1 MSARRPAA
9 DPLPPRIMVV
19 TCPDLHHTAL
29 SPDPGIQTAQRHER
43 AIAAVTRFC
52 PDVEA
57 VEPGVCAF
65 GARGPARYF
74 GGETALAARITA
86 ALADLGEHSRAGV
99 ADGLFAALLAARDG
113 ERVPPGGTARFLA
126 AQPVSVLADQDL
138 AGLLKRLGLGTLG
151 DFAALPVRD
160 VASRFGDAGEYA
172 HRLARGLDS
181 RPLATRPP
189 PADLSV
195 VQEFDPPEPRAEP
208 VVFAARTLAG
218 RLHDGLAARGL
229 TCVRV
234 QVTASW
240 ADGRESSRR
249 WRHDGLLSATAVA
262 ERVRWQLDGWQPA
275 LPGEENTPGGIIALR
290 LAPDL
295 LVRATG
301 QQLALWGETVVSDRV
316 ARAAMRVQ
324 AMLGHEA
331 VLRPVLGGGRNAQ
344 DQVTPIPFG
353 EKTEPRLP
361 AGRPWPGRVMGAP
374 PGLVFPAP
382 READVTDD
390 AGRTVTV
397 SGRCAVSAAPARLA
411 IAGEPPRR
419 VTGWAGPWPLSERWW
434 DPSAARRRAR
444 FQLATE
450 DGRAWLAVVKDGRW
464 LVEAGYWLGGLG
476 QPAGLLAGA
485 AAPDVLGN
493 GARRAPGR
501 RAAAGRTWTRLPPAR
516 VTAGQDDPVGR
527 TALPLLVQLP
537 GRGGYPRRA
546 GRRGRPARARGARP
560 HRSRRDVRGAA
571 VRAGRRPAGRP
582 GRPEAGHGVRRRAQY
597 RPSGQPERRS
607 RPGRAAP
614 AHPGPGRRRLP
625 AAVRRDQRRPAGGR

>member
-1 MSARRPAA
+1 
-9 DPLPPRIMVV
+9 MVV
-19 TCPDLHHTAL
+19 TCPDLHGTDLSAGPGPETA
-29 SPDPGIQTAQRHER
+29 RWHER
-43 AIAAVTRFC
+43 MVAAVTRFC
-52 PDVEA
+52 PDVEV

-86 ALADLGEHSRAGV
+86 ALADLGVESRTGV

-113 ERVPPGGTARFLA
+113 TTVPPGRTARFLA
-126 AQPVSVLADQDL
+126 GQPVSVLADRDPSDRDL
-138 AGLLKRLGLGTLG
+138 TALLKRLGLGTLG

-195 VQEFDPPEPRAEP
+195 THRFDPPEPRAEP
-208 VVFAARTLAG
+208 VVFAAKALAG
-218 RLHDGLAARGL
+218 LLHDGLAARGL
-229 TCVRV
+229 ACVRV
-234 QVTASW
+234 QVTACW
-240 ADGRESSRR
+240 ADGRESSRL
-249 WRHDGLLSATAVA
+249 WRHDGLLSAAAVA

-275 LPGEENTPGGIIALR
+275 PPGDENTPGGITTLR
-290 LAPDL
+290 LAPDQI
-295 LVRATG
+295 VHATG

-331 VLRPVLGGGRNAQ
+331 VLRPVLGGGRNAG

-361 AGRPWPGRVMGAP
+361 AGRPWPGRIRGAA
-374 PGLVFPAP
+374 PGLVFPAA

-390 AGRTVTV
+390 AGRAVTV
-397 SGRCAVSAAPARLA
+397 SGRCAVSGAPARLA
-411 IAGEPPRR
+411 VRGEPPLR

-434 DPSAARRRAR
+434 DPSAARRCAR

-450 DGRAWLAVVKDGRW
+450 DGRAWLAVVRDGCW
-464 LVEAGYWLGGLG
+464 LVEAGFWLSGLG
-476 QPAGLLAGA
+476 QPAGSLAGA
-485 AAPDVLGN
+485 AAPDVLGD
-493 GARRAPGR
+493 RALGR
-501 RAAAGRTWTRLPPAR
+501 RAAATRPSPPRTPAGR
-516 VTAGQDDPVGR
+516 DDPVGR

-537 GRGGYPRRA
+537 GRGGHPR
-546 GRRGRPARARGARP
+546 
-560 HRSRRDVRGAA
+560 
-571 VRAGRRPAGRP
+571 
-582 GRPEAGHGVRRRAQY
+582 
-597 RPSGQPERRS
+597 
-607 RPGRAAP
+607 
-614 AHPGPGRRRLP
+614 
-625 AAVRRDQRRPAGGR
+625 